1 MRKVTT
7 LLLALFIT
15 AMAGMGAKA
24 QQVADLAKVPASE
37 LKAPSAGNAAKATGT
52 MQGAV
57 AQAKFTLVDG
67 AAKATA
73 VTAKRTKARAK
84 VQSINDLEGKYVMS
98 FKSLTTS
105 LGDGGSSVTIKKLS
119 ADSIEIQNFWTA
131 TVNVRA
137 KVNADMSIEIPNQKL
152 YDHTTYGPI
161 DLAVITT
168 AGKPDRTQ
176 AIKAQVNEDGTIS
189 ISSWWAAFVVE
200 GSNKD
205 NFLVA
210 AYNAALEKSN
220 ATMGVTF
227 YSDSTSTADDP
238 QTWNVIV
245 TQKGK
250 NLVSVKNLGNHGQ
263 TLDVVLKSDSTFTI
277 APQITWTS
285 GTTMGDFYLYMVT
298 DAWAKGN
305 YTSPITGK
313 GTETELSWGPWVM
326 LSTNKYYTGKLNS
339 AVIKIDGFKFE
350 YPQAASENFTGAGT
364 EADPYQIKT
373 LEDLVALAEKVNND
387 PDRNYAGPVIFHT
400 KTFLGKYF
408 KLMNDIDMTGYRFEP
423 IGNKWNQ
430 RFAGTFDGGGHTLKG
445 LDINTGSNGY
455 AALFGMADTAAV
467 IKNIN
472 VTNANV
478 VGASYYAGIIGGYIV
493 GKIENCH
500 TTGTVQ
506 NDGITA
512 AGIVGL
518 GTDVKDC
525 TFSGTII
532 ANGGYGGGIAGQ
544 VYGEINNCHAAAT
557 IRVGAPA
564 DTYTGG
570 GIVGMLYGFNSAC
583 RNSYFTGTVDGT
595 LHSNLYIGGVVG
607 HAYRGTVESCF
618 AQADVYGYDNE
629 SSTGGIVGQI
639 TGGVLSDGYFNGYV
653 QSGSSRMTGGITGC
667 VRYSTNNDGSI
678 ERQSTIKNCY
688 FAGRIKAESY
698 LYDPKTEIR
707 ETLGKLYN
715 ENTVPTIENIY
726 YDKQMVPTFGSVQ
739 YGALTSELTSASGPK
754 GFSADKWTFTEGY
767 YPRIKGLDDN
777 DVAKLSAS
785 VLTLDSDF
793 PDNTSYITVS
803 PTINL
808 LGTTKV
814 AMLVNGGYLSN
825 KGHCGSIVGN
835 TYKLNETFG
844 NDTIVIYSAD
854 NSIRPRFYTVKAA
867 PKFFEGNG
875 TADKPFLIKTKA
887 DLIKLGDLT
896 TNVEQYFA
904 GSYFLQTND
913 IDMEN
918 DTTFVGICNSLTN
931 QSKCRFAGTYDG
943 GGHAIHNMVL
953 TYVSWTVP
961 PTETSMGTPNS
972 KGPKSSIYKG
982 FVGSL
987 ENTGVIKNLT
997 IAADCRIDT
1006 WGYAGT
1012 FVGYNYGTVENCKN
1026 YSDFYSY
1033 STTAGGIVGYN
1044 NPGALVKGCYNE
1056 GTVYC
1061 GYATAGGIVGVNAGT
1076 VEECLNVGDVVVKQI
1091 SNFVSA
1097 ENKLRFAAGIAG
1109 SSMGGVF
1116 RNCVNAGHCYAMG
1129 GMVAGLAGSFNST
1142 IVHDGKNDVYT
1153 SINYGTLFSNNKK
1166 YISTIGNLGANGYNK
1181 EGKIE
1186 GFYYDAQLTGQLAA
1200 ANSICPGAVGATT
1213 KQLTSGEALD
1223 GFSTDIWLFS
1233 AGQYPTLKRFADEPK
1248 ALAAAKAVITIADGE
1263 TVKGLKSNAT
1273 LSADGAKWQ
1282 LASGNKFAIEGNTLK
1297 VPSVTE
1303 FTYDT
1308 LTVSLNGFTRPIEL
1322 AALKPVPL
1330 EGDGTEADP
1339 YQIKTT
1345 ADWNSFAQYITESQ
1359 NQFEGK
1365 YVKVMNDIDFSGV
1378 TLIPMGYDA
1387 ITSFGAT
1394 MLGNNKTI
1402 SGINFTGTATYQ
1414 GVFLNMNAASSI
1426 HDLTL
1431 KGKATS
1437 AKGYVGGFAGRTSGS
1452 FYNCHNQMR
1461 VEATAAGSAG
1471 FAAQVEGDVKFVNC
1485 TNDTS
1490 VVNTKGV
1497 VGGFVA
1503 NTTGTSSTKFINCQ
1517 NNGNITNN
1525 GSGKNVAGFVAQ
1537 GYNIE
1542 MRNCVNTGEIN
1553 ASKCT
1558 AVAGFVGYIQGADTL
1573 KLISCHNDGE
1583 VLGASSG
1590 AGLVGSPNTSYTAVH
1605 TPYYIDSC
1613 YNTANIETL
1622 TKATYSTA
1630 GLVAL
1635 ITPNTVIKNSYNTG
1649 NILSTQAVYTGG
1661 LWGADFDPTST
1672 DDAIYVNNCYNT
1684 GDVAG
1689 VNYAGGIAGSV
1700 PAYTYIT
1707 DCYNTGA
1714 ISANLGGGGIAG
1726 GIMGN
1731 GVELLRCWNSGQ
1743 VTTTANGAGGIN
1755 GYGSYNGT
1763 ITDCFNT
1770 GNVACGTQAAG
1781 GLGGQS
1787 RVTYRNCYNTGTVSG
1802 PTQVGGLVGQTGT
1815 ATSYGTSFYNCY
1827 NAGKVVPAEELCGNL
1842 VGTTAAKQ
1850 WGANNVLENCYYVTS
1865 YGTFEQDT
1873 IGGTG
1878 MTIAALAKATNL
1890 AGTWIYGN
1898 DYELPVIPAFADN
1911 DNAKANSAVPVI
1923 DDNDTFNNVTK
1934 SFHIGC
1940 PAGVEWSTSNPII
1953 KISGDWASIT
1963 GASTDEVQLTS
1974 TCGQFSHVWTL
1985 KLNTTSGVADN
1996 VADNVAV
2003 VGERYYTVGGIEVA
2017 KPANHDGQVYVV
2029 VRKYSDGT
2037 AMAEK
2042 ILDR

>member
-7 LLLALFIT
+7 LLLAFCIT
-15 AMAGMGAKA
+15 ATAAIGAKA
-24 QQVADLAKVPASE
+24 QQVADLAKLPVNE
-37 LKAPSAGNAAKATGT
+37 LKAPSVDNAAKATATAQGT
-52 MQGAV
+52 V

-67 AAKATA
+67 ATKATA
-73 VTAKRTKARAK
+73 VTANRAKAKAK
-84 VQSINDLEGKYVMS
+84 VQSIDDLEGKYVMS
-98 FKSLTTS
+98 YKSLVTT

-131 TVNVRA
+131 SVNVHA

-161 DLAVITT
+161 DLAVVAIT
-168 AGKPDRTQ
+168 GKPDRTQ
-176 AIKAQVNEDGTIS
+176 VIKGQVNADGTIS
-189 ISSWWAAFVVE
+189 ISSWWAAWVVE

-210 AYNAALEKSN
+210 GYDAAIEKSN
-220 ATMGVTF
+220 ATMDVT
-227 YSDSTSTADDP
+227 YYGDATTEANDP
-238 QTWNVIV
+238 ESWNVIV

-263 TLDVVLKSDSTFTI
+263 TLDVVLKADSTFTI
-277 APQITWTS
+277 APQITWAA
-285 GTTMGDFYLYMVT
+285 GTTMGDFYPYMVT
-298 DAWAKGN
+298 DAWAAGK

-313 GTETELSWGPWVM
+313 GTETELSWGAWVM

-339 AVIKIDGFKFE
+339 ATIKLNGFKFE
-350 YPQAASENFTGAGT
+350 YPQAAPESFTGAGT

-387 PDRNYAGPVIFHT
+387 TERSYGGPLAFHT
-400 KTFLGKYF
+400 KTFLGKNF

-430 RFAGTFDGGGHTLKG
+430 RFAGTFDGDGHTLKG
-445 LDINTGSNGY
+445 LDVNTGTNGY
-455 AALFGMADTAAV
+455 AALFGMADTASV
-467 IKNIN
+467 IKNLN
-472 VTNANV
+472 VNA
-478 VGASYYAGIIGGYIV
+478 ASVQGSAYYAGIIGGFV
-493 GKIENCH
+493 LGTIENCN
-500 TTGTVQ
+500 TTGSVQ
-506 NDGITA
+506 NEGITA

-518 GTDVKDC
+518 GQNVKNC
-525 TFSGTII
+525 SFVGTVV
-532 ANGGYGGGIAGQ
+532 ANGGFGGGIAGQ
-544 VYGEINNCHAAAT
+544 VYGEIDNCHAAAT
-557 IRVGAPA
+557 IKVGAPA

-570 GIVGMLYGFNSAC
+570 GVVGTLYGVNAVC
-583 RNSYFTGTVDGT
+583 RNSYFSGIVDGT
-595 LHSNLYIGGVVG
+595 LHANLYIGGVAG
-607 HAYRGTVESCF
+607 QAYRGTVESCF
-618 AQADVYGYDNE
+618 AQADLYGYDTE
-629 SSTGGIVGQI
+629 SA
-639 TGGVLSDGYFNGYV
+639 TGGVVGQLMGGNVSDSYFNGYV
-653 QSGSSRMTGGITGC
+653 QSISSRMTGGITGC

-678 ERQSTIKNCY
+678 ERQSSIKNCY
-688 FAGRIKAESY
+688 FAGRLKAESY
-698 LYDPKTEIR
+698 LYDVKTEIR
-707 ETLGKLYN
+707 ETLGKIYN

-726 YDKQMVPTFGSVQ
+726 YDKQMVPNFGSLQ
-739 YGALTSELTSASGPK
+739 YSILTSELTSAAGPK

-767 YPRIKGLDDN
+767 YPRVKGIDDN

-785 VLTLDSDF
+785 VLKLDSDF

-803 PTINL
+803 PTFNL
-808 LGTTKV
+808 LGTTK
-814 AMLVNGGYLSN
+814 AALVVDGKLSAT
-825 KGHCGSIVGN
+825 GHCGSIEGN

-844 NDTIVIYSAD
+844 NDTIAIYSAD
-854 NSIRPRFYTVKAA
+854 SNIRARFYTVKAA
-867 PKFFEGNG
+867 PKFFDGNG
-875 TADKPFLIKTKA
+875 TAEKPFLIKNKA
-887 DLIKLGDLT
+887 DLMKLGELT

-904 GSYFLQTND
+904 GSYFLQTAD

-918 DTTFVGICNSLTN
+918 DTTFLGICNSLTN
-931 QSKCRFAGTYDG
+931 QAKCRFAGTYDG

-953 TYVSWTVP
+953 TYVSWTVA

-987 ENTGVIKNLT
+987 DNSGVIKNLS

-1061 GYATAGGIVGVNAGT
+1061 GYATAGGITGVNTGT

-1091 SNFVSA
+1091 STFVSA
-1097 ENKLRFAAGIAG
+1097 ENKLRYAGGISG

-1116 RNCVNAGHCYAMG
+1116 KNCVNAGHCYAMG
-1129 GMVAGLAGSFNST
+1129 GMVAGIASSFNST

-1153 SINYGTLFSNNKK
+1153 SMNYGTLFTNNKS
-1166 YISTIGNLGANGYNK
+1166 YISSIGNLGSNGYNK
-1181 EGKIE
+1181 DGKIE
-1186 GFYYDAQLTGQLAA
+1186 GFYYDAQLTGQSAA
-1200 ANSICPGAVGATT
+1200 ANDICPGAIAATT

-1248 ALAAAKAVITIADGE
+1248 AIAAAKAVFTIADGE

-1282 LASGNKFAIEGNTLK
+1282 LAKGDKFAIEGNTLK

-1308 LTVSLNGFTRPIEL
+1308 LTVALNGFTRPIEL

-1330 EGDGTEADP
+1330 EGNGTEADP

-1345 ADWNSFAQYITESQ
+1345 ADWNNFAQYMAESQ
-1359 NQFEGK
+1359 NQFDGS
-1365 YVKVMNDIDFSGV
+1365 YLKVMNDIDFTGV
-1378 TLIPMGYDA
+1378 TLIPMAYDGV
-1387 ITSFGAT
+1387 TKFGAT
-1394 MLGNNKTI
+1394 LLGNNKTL
-1402 SGINFTGTATYQ
+1402 SGIKFTGTATYQ
-1414 GVFLNMNAASSI
+1414 GVFLNMGATSSI

-1431 KGKATS
+1431 KGDATS
-1437 AKGYVGGFAGRTSGS
+1437 AKGYVGAFAGRASGS
-1452 FYNCHNQMR
+1452 FYNCHNKMR
-1461 VEATAAGSAG
+1461 VEATAAGAAG
-1471 FAAQVEGDVKFVNC
+1471 FVAQVEGSDVKFVDC

-1490 VVNTKGV
+1490 VVGTKGV

-1503 NTTGTSSTKFINCQ
+1503 NTTSTSGTKFINCQ

-1525 GSGKNVAGFVAQ
+1525 GSAKNVAGFVAQ

-1573 KLISCHNDGE
+1573 KFISCHNDGE

-1590 AGLVGSPNTSYTAVH
+1590 AGLVGSPNTSYSAVH

-1661 LWGADFDPTST
+1661 LWGADFDPSSA
-1672 DDAIYVNNCYNT
+1672 DEAIYVNNCYNT

-1700 PAYTYIT
+1700 PAYTYVT

-1714 ISANLGGGGIAG
+1714 ITANLGGGGIAG
-1726 GIMGN
+1726 GLMGN
-1731 GVELLRCWNSGQ
+1731 NVELLRCWNSGQ

-1755 GYGSYNGT
+1755 GYGNYTGT
-1763 ITDCFNT
+1763 VTNCFNT
-1770 GNVACGTQAAG
+1770 GNVACGTQSAG
-1781 GLGGQS
+1781 GLGGQT

-1802 PTQVGGLVGQTGT
+1802 PTQVGGLVGQSANSTT
-1815 ATSYGTSFYNCY
+1815 FGTSFYNCY
-1827 NAGKVVPAEELCGNL
+1827 NAGKVVPVETSCGNL

-1850 WGANNVLENCYYVTS
+1850 WGETNVIENCYYVTS

-1878 MTIAALAKATNL
+1878 ITIAALAKAQDL
-1890 AGTWIYGN
+1890 AGNWSYGS
-1898 DYELPVIPAFADN
+1898 DYELPVIPEFADN
-1911 DNAKANSAVPVI
+1911 DNAKASAAAPVI
-1923 DDNDTFNNVTK
+1923 DDADTFNGVTK

-1940 PAGVEWSTSNPII
+1940 PAGVEWSTNSPVI

-1985 KLNTTSGVADN
+1985 KLNTTSSVADN
-1996 VADNVAV
+1996 VADKAV
-2003 VGERYYTVGGIEVA
+2003 VGERYFTVSGLEVA
-2017 KPANHDGQVYVV
+2017 KPSNRDGQVYVV
-2029 VRKYSDGT
+2029 VRTYSDGT
-2037 AMAEK
+2037 TEAAK